1 MYILTLK
8 RPLGLESYVNEIV
21 FVSERKSETTSKR
34 KAYKRAGV
42 KVVQWLTTRPVKVG
56 ELFD

>member
-8 RPLGLESYVNEIV
+8 RPLGDEIV

>member
-8 RPLGLESYVNEIV
+8 RPLGDEIV
-21 FVSERKSETTSKR
+21 FVSKRKSETTSKR
-34 KAYKRAGV
+34 KAYKRDGV

-56 ELFD
+56 ELF